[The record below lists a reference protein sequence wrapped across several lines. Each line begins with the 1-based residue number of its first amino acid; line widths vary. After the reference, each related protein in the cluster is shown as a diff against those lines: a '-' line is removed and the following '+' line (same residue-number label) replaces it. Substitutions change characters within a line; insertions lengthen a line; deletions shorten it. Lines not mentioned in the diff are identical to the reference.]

1 MFKSKKTKHEISI
14 FCFQNNSE
22 FLEEPYGQQN
32 KNESP
37 SYHKR
42 GGGGVIRRL
51 ILDTVQPTCTYLEEA
66 GSYFI

>member
-42 GGGGVIRRL
+42 RGDKEA
-51 ILDTVQPTCTYLEEA
+51 DTVQPTCTYLEEA